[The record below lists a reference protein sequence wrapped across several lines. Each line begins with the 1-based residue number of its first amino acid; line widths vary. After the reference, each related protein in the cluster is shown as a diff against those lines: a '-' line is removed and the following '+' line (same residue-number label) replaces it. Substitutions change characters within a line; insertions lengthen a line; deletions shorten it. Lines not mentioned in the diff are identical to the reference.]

1 MELRES
7 HLRYLL
13 VIYELGQVKRG
24 YSGHCESA
32 GLLQGICNQYDVQSD
47 GDGPAGPGAVRENLF
62 DGQGI
67 PFGKGLVPLCKRNQ
81 PTAPGSGIG
90 YDSRGLQESG
100 THDRAESAGIL
111 PQ

>member
-1 MELRES
+1 MWVQRTLR
-7 HLRYLL
+7 
-13 VIYELGQVKRG
+13 KRWT
-24 YSGHCESA
+24 
-32 GLLQGICNQYDVQSD
+32 LQGICYQHDVQSDVQSD

-67 PFGKGLVPLCKRNQ
+67 PFGKGLVPLCKGNQ

-100 THDRAESAGIL
+100 THDRTEFAGAL
-111 PQ
+111 P